1 MSRSNAMGE
10 GVDQLGSTW
19 GLDLV
24 CFVGGGDRGAIVV
37 LVGGAVATTHISP
50 CRAMLRSG

>member
-1 MSRSNAMGE
+1 M
-10 GVDQLGSTW
+10 DWFGSTW